1 MVDASV
7 PGPST
12 GAPDATLYSAAEDS
26 PGNLGGGSGLPLVA
40 LAWRCNSWPGVRRGG
55 RRRAASVM
63 RGGRPSVLEIA
74 PADEI
79 SRWWAGGRKPK
90 GPDDSYLVDSASS
103 HMLVSKIKPC
113 MSKYKQLYRETANG
127 SLYKLSFI

>member
-12 GAPDATLYSAAEDS
+12 GAPDATPYGAAEGS
-26 PGNLGGGSGLPLVA
+26 PGNLSGGSGLPLVA

-55 RRRAASVM
+55 RRRASFSGCA
-63 RGGRPSVLEIA
+63 A
-74 PADEI
+74 ADLVNLK
-79 SRWWAGGRKPK
+79 SLQRMKQAAGGPE

>member
-12 GAPDATLYSAAEDS
+12 GAPDATPYGAAEDS

-55 RRRAASVM
+55 RRRAASVR
-63 RGGRPSVLEIA
+63 RGGRPSELEIA
-74 PADEI
+74 PADET
-79 SRWWAGGRKPK
+79 SRWWARRAQARWP
-90 GPDDSYLVDSASS
+90 
-103 HMLVSKIKPC
+103 
-113 MSKYKQLYRETANG
+113 
-127 SLYKLSFI
+127 